1 MTAGLFGLMVIASAG
16 ANLVRH
22 SLDTHALPATPALE
36 RLIPDSMP
44 RWRRVD
50 ASFAKIVD
58 PVLEG
63 TVSSIYAASLNRVYR
78 RDDGRQI
85 MLSIAFSPSQNRTS
99 QVHRPEVCYAAQ
111 GFEVRGITKTHLA
124 LSYGGRLPTMR
135 MVAVGPQRNE
145 PVTYWLRIG
154 DSVVRGNVEQGLAR
168 VSYGLTGLVPDG
180 LVFRVS
186 SLDLDTARA
195 FELHDDFIDALLD
208 SLPGHDRQTL
218 IGRFADAIKTAN

>member
-1 MTAGLFGLMVIASAG
+1 MTAGLFGLMVVASAG

-22 SLDTHALPATPALE
+22 ALDTHAVPSSPALE
-36 RLIPDSMP
+36 QLIPESIAG
-44 RWRRVD
+44 WRRVD
-50 ASFAKIVD
+50 GSFAKIVD

-63 TVSSIYAASLNRVYR
+63 AVSSIYAASLNRVYR

-85 MLSIAFSPSQNRTS
+85 MLSIAFSPSQSRSS

-124 LSYGGRLPTMR
+124 LSHGGQLPTMR

-154 DSVVRGNVEQGLAR
+154 ESVVRGNVEQGLAR
-168 VSYGLTGLVPDG
+168 VSYGLTGQVPDG

-208 SLPGHDRQTL
+208 SLPRHDLQAL
-218 IGRFADAIKTAN
+218 IGRFADAIPTAN